1 METER
6 RPAASVAL
14 PLIDLATGTTLE
26 SVTSG
31 SLSTGAAPETALPG
45 RATTDSDCPKM
56 YYGRRRR
63 RRREPPIALTVGPFA
78 EPDCRIESSRS
89 VKSMM

>member
-56 YYGRRRR
+56 YYGSRRRA
-63 RRREPPIALTVGPFA
+63 PPIALTVGPFA